1 MVNFLNHLK
10 DDTSLLVDLVDS
22 DMFLLYELSGMLK
35 ELGLWDN
42 NKIVLTHFRIP
53 GMSLDDGLVLL
64 MADADVIKSL
74 IYVSGCKEIEIY
86 IETGVSFVKLH
97 LVGLVVNKSQSKGV
111 GNGVVIEEIVEDNVV
126 SSNGKDS
133 RLFMLEW
140 PEMGKDDEHVD
151 ISNHAPTYDV
161 CPIVEPGNDENVKNL
176 DCDNETAEDEHA
188 PQPKKI
194 DLREIRREYAG
205 KENIKEGDFF
215 VTQDFAHRKLII
227 DKLRILTVE
236 SSRVI
241 QIVKCD
247 NVRVNA
253 KCFGIVVGYKKTKK
267 APMQFICTPTRDSD
281 NPSTSNNKG
290 NVGKGADISN
300 ITRRRPKWDE
310 NKHENG
316 KRTKKPRPKATCKA
330 TNGQDQRRGGQS
342 KNEWPRLEVGERLK
356 G

>member
-1 MVNFLNHLK
+1 
-10 DDTSLLVDLVDS
+10 
-22 DMFLLYELSGMLK
+22 MFLLYELSGMLK

-126 SSNGKDS
+126 SSSGKDS

-176 DCDNETAEDEHA
+176 DCDNEVPITNPFSFRNMMEDSDVDVMRMLVVYTNSWLIVLWTVNRNLFMLLMN
-188 PQPKKI
+188 KKI
-194 DLREIRREYAG
+194 LPEMFAQLNHLE
-205 KENIKEGDFF
+205 EGF
-215 VTQDFAHRKLII
+215 VED
-227 DKLRILTVE
+227 DK
-236 SSRVI
+236 
-241 QIVKCD
+241 D
-247 NVRVNA
+247 NV
-253 KCFGIVVGYKKTKK
+253 FYKD
-267 APMQFICTPTRDSD
+267 A
-281 NPSTSNNKG
+281 
-290 NVGKGADISN
+290 
-300 ITRRRPKWDE
+300 
-310 NKHENG
+310 
-316 KRTKKPRPKATCKA
+316 
-330 TNGQDQRRGGQS
+330 
-342 KNEWPRLEVGERLK
+342 NELPHSRLEVDIQHFHFQVDANQDQSMMFAVRLWHEFGPDVIDFDELYSGDEK
-356 G
+356 KMSMLHNLKKESCGRLEENMQARKILKKVISL